1 MKNMQCRIVQG
12 CLAMVPAIFLVGCG
26 GNLKT
31 YSVQGTVTAHDGAPL
46 EGVQLVWRCADPPVS
61 ATAVTDASG
70 HYRLGTLAVADGA
83 PAGEYE
89 IAITEPQGD
98 DPDAPLPQRIHPHY
112 ASFATSGLR
121 FTVEPR
127 SNRFDI
133 PLEPFDAPALPPA
146 R

>member
-1 MKNMQCRIVQG
+1 MSCRVVQG
-12 CLAMVPAIFLVGCG
+12 CLAMVPAIVLCGCG
-26 GNLKT
+26 GDLKT
-31 YSVQGTVTAHDGAPL
+31 YSVQGTVTGHDGKPL
-46 EGVQLVWRCADPPVS
+46 EGAQLVWQCADPPLS

-70 HYRLGTLAVADGA
+70 RYRLGTLAAADGA

-89 IAITEPQGD
+89 IAITEPQSD
-98 DPDAPLPQRIHPHY
+98 DPDAPPPNRIHPHY
-112 ASFATSGLR
+112 ARFETSGLR

-133 PLEPFDAPALPPA
+133 QLEPFDAPALRPG

>member
-1 MKNMQCRIVQG
+1 MNCRVVQG
-12 CLAMVPAIFLVGCG
+12 CLAMVLAIVLCGCG
-26 GNLKT
+26 GELKT
-31 YSVQGTVTAHDGAPL
+31 YSVRGTVTAHDGKPL
-46 EGVQLVWRCADPPVS
+46 EGVQLVWRCADPLVS

-70 HYRLGTLAVADGA
+70 NYRLGTLAAADGA

-98 DPDAPLPQRIHPHY
+98 DPDAPPPNRIHPHY
-112 ASFATSGLR
+112 AKFETSGLR

-133 PLEPFDAPALPPA
+133 QLEPFDAPALPPS